1 MYRTSGITYVRE
13 AGGGG
18 QYPHLF
24 YNEIIKWIAEVYE
37 KKPEQL
43 DEQTKHDALILYY
56 ILYWR
61 IGFK

>member
-13 AGGGG
+13 SGGGG

-24 YNEIIKWIAEVYE
+24 YDEILKRIAEVYE
-37 KKPEQL
+37 KKPEEL
-43 DEQTKHDALILYY
+43 DEQTKRDVLILYY

-61 IGFK
+61 IGFE

>member
-1 MYRTSGITYVRE
+1 MSNTSSVTYVRE
-13 AGGGG
+13 SGGGG

-37 KKPEQL
+37 KKPEAL
-43 DEQTKHDALILYY
+43 DEQTKHDILILYY

-61 IGFK
+61 IGF

>member
-1 MYRTSGITYVRE
+1 MSHTSSITYVRE

-18 QYPHLF
+18 SIPHLF
-24 YNEIIKWIAEVYE
+24 YNEIVKWIAEVYE

-61 IGFK
+61 IGFI

>member
-1 MYRTSGITYVRE
+1 MSRTSSITYVRE
-13 AGGGG
+13 SGGGG

-24 YNEIIKWIAEVYE
+24 YNEIIKCIAELYN
-37 KKPEQL
+37 KKPEAL
-43 DEQTKHDALILYY
+43 DEQTKRDALILYY

>member
-1 MYRTSGITYVRE
+1 MSKTSGITYVRE
-13 AGGGG
+13 SGGGG

-24 YNEIIKWIAEVYE
+24 YDEILKTIAEVYE
-37 KKPEQL
+37 KKLEEL

-61 IGFK
+61 IGF

>member
-1 MYRTSGITYVRE
+1 MSRTSSITYVRE
-13 AGGGG
+13 SGGGG

-37 KKPEQL
+37 KKPEEL

>member
-1 MYRTSGITYVRE
+1 MSKTSSITYVRE
-13 AGGGG
+13 SGGGG

-24 YNEIIKWIAEVYE
+24 YHTVIEWIAELYN
-37 KKPEQL
+37 KKPEEL

-61 IGFK
+61 IGF

>member
-1 MYRTSGITYVRE
+1 MSRTSGITYVRE
-13 AGGGG
+13 SGGGG

-24 YNEIIKWIAEVYE
+24 YDEIVKTIAEVYE
-37 KKPEQL
+37 KKPEEL

-56 ILYWR
+56 ILYRR